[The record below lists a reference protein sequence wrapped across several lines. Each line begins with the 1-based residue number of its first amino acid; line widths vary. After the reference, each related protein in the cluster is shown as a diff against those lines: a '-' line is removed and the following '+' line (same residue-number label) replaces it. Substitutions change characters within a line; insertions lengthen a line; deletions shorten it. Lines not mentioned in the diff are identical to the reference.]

1 MCKAYSY
8 EVKKKFY
15 YVLINHNIRKNSL
28 REAFQ
33 VKKLLK
39 SKKMSLKI
47 LSNKIK
53 IRNNIQGKARTIR
66 YEKLKNFCKKNNVKT
81 LITAHNFEDQVET
94 FFIRL
99 SRGSGLHG
107 LSSMKKNSKLDKR
120 LNLFRPLLDVK
131 KKELRKISVL
141 VFGKY
146 LKDSSNRDTKFL
158 RIKIRNLKKHLENSG
173 IKYEQITRSI
183 NNLASSKEV
192 LDGYYDVVSKKII
205 KKVKKKIFINLNKFK
220 KYEQEIKIRIIND
233 IIRNIQNN
241 YYNPR
246 SKKVINLILRL
257 KQRNFTKS
265 ALAGCLFEKINNQL
279 CVKSEKG

>member
-1 MCKAYSY
+1 M
-8 EVKKKFY
+8 
-15 YVLINHNIRKNSL
+15 
-28 REAFQ
+28 
-33 VKKLLK
+33 
-39 SKKMSLKI
+39 
-47 LSNKIK
+47 
-53 IRNNIQGKARTIR
+53 
-66 YEKLKNFCKKNNVKT
+66 
-81 LITAHNFEDQVET
+81 
-94 FFIRL
+94 
-99 SRGSGLHG
+99 
-107 LSSMKKNSKLDKR
+107 
-120 LNLFRPLLDVK
+120 
-131 KKELRKISVL
+131 L

-205 KKVKKKIFINLNKFK
+205 KKVKNKIFINLNKFK

-246 SKKVINLILRL
+246 SKK
-257 KQRNFTKS
+257 
-265 ALAGCLFEKINNQL
+265 
-279 CVKSEKG
+279 

>member
-1 MCKAYSY
+1 M
-8 EVKKKFY
+8 
-15 YVLINHNIRKNSL
+15 
-28 REAFQ
+28 
-33 VKKLLK
+33 
-39 SKKMSLKI
+39 
-47 LSNKIK
+47 
-53 IRNNIQGKARTIR
+53 
-66 YEKLKNFCKKNNVKT
+66 
-81 LITAHNFEDQVET
+81 
-94 FFIRL
+94 
-99 SRGSGLHG
+99 
-107 LSSMKKNSKLDKR
+107 
-120 LNLFRPLLDVK
+120 
-131 KKELRKISVL
+131 L

-205 KKVKKKIFINLNKFK
+205 KKVKNKIFINLNKFK

-246 SKKVINLILRL
+246 SKKSN
-257 KQRNFTKS
+257 KFDFETKTKK
-265 ALAGCLFEKINNQL
+265 FH
-279 CVKSEKG
+279 